1 MLKLLALFNIRTRW
15 IFQCLPSPCTAH
27 RLGNY
32 LPERDSWVSWA
43 LLSFAQTRYKQFAPS
58 TRIVNIMHSS
68 RRKWISTHPNK
79 WRPTLSHGARPSW
92 HMEHEVKTRGTWH
105 EDAHAWQVHHPRQS
119 AGCPGGLTLAKYRN
133 SGQRRLENTPRGD
146 RHSWPGSSASA
157 GVYSLHSSG
166 WLIRQ
171 FWRQRSKVGGAGS
184 WADTAAK
191 WNWIGR
197 K

>member
-1 MLKLLALFNIRTRW
+1 MSPFSLHSPPAWKLFAGAWLLSIVSFTQFCSDTLQTVCGVHSDRKHYAFIK
-15 IFQCLPSPCTAH
+15 Q
-27 RLGNY
+27 LGESEY
-32 LPERDSWVSWA
+32 LPFLKANDGVR
-43 LLSFAQTRYKQFAPS
+43 LY
-58 TRIVNIMHSS
+58 
-68 RRKWISTHPNK
+68 
-79 WRPTLSHGARPSW
+79 
-92 HMEHEVKTRGTWH
+92 HMELHHHDTWDNMGLEVKTRDTWH
-105 EDAHAWQVHHPRQS
+105 EDAHAGQVHDPRQS
-119 AGCPGGLTLAKYRN
+119 PGCPGGLTLATYRK

-184 WADTAAK
+184 WADTDAK